1 MNRGSAMMFV
11 PSPVGGRELSIHEDD
26 GISEADLERVLRIAP
41 RGAFVL
47 TGIAV
52 AILLLAWLG
61 VYFFVFLPRG
71 PIS

>member
-1 MNRGSAMMFV
+1 MLTPAKIA
-11 PSPVGGRELSIHEDD
+11 GREGGELSLLEDD
-26 GISEADLERVLRIAP
+26 GISEADLDRVLRIAP

-47 TGIAV
+47 TSVAV

-71 PIS
+71 PIG

>member
-1 MNRGSAMMFV
+1 MS
-11 PSPVGGRELSIHEDD
+11 LHEHD
-26 GISEADLERVLRIAP
+26 GISEADLDRVLQIAP

-47 TGIAV
+47 TSLAV